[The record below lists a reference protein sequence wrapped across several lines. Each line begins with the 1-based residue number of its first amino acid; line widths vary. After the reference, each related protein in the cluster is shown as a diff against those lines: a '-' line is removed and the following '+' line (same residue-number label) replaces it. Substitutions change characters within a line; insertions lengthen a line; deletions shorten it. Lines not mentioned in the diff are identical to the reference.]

1 MTPDEAIERIVFGK
15 RKRPH
20 ENGGSGS
27 GGGIF
32 DEASTRDYYFDNIT
46 APMSAYRNGA
56 TTTLSARKLLHEMAN
71 EIDDVFYSVR
81 RTNMTNMSSSETSAT
96 KSSSTNGQTGDP
108 TEEVGMKIEQF
119 LRHRWS
125 NFDNINGLYY
135 DKGENTGDTNGG
147 NGGEEDNNESAS
159 LPWTSRVDCM
169 LALWITCL
177 GKYGRLTNNN
187 YMKNGVRHE
196 DGHRILPC
204 AFSPEGCTRFPFFV
218 DRILVRL
225 RAIGE
230 ENRVENGGYD
240 EDGLVSLEA
249 KCLALILQ
257 NAIDSVMLYESERL
271 DLAEKSNEWYTIFYA
286 FVTKGKGNLTS
297 LRDIMALHE
306 AVRPLIL
313 YSGNS
318 LLDPQQQQRF
328 QSHLVAD
335 EKVGGGEEWA
345 IDLLFAATRDAEARP
360 SLLESIVKR
369 GVDHMYTNGHES
381 TLASRPAM
389 TASCPPPLF
398 PSVGSD
404 ILLIVTP
411 AEKEAGVQSSSVG
424 PEFERV
430 NLMSLGKDDNEGI
443 TDDGPTNGS
452 TRGDVDDGIGG
463 STDESVAEIIE
474 IVKNR
479 AFLAP
484 LPPPMERKVLY
495 FLSCVD
501 AVDGETDFEEVVEP
515 RRRGGRKGKSRSSR
529 TTQDNDAIVA
539 TMAVGCR
546 APRWG
551 KQHQRAVQLVFNEMG
566 FTPRSLPQLVDKNPI
581 VAIECLVLILT
592 APEDQDDFGVDPEIK
607 SQYLSALAGMDMS
620 IHSMEVVNR
629 LASHSAIGGG
639 GGGNESIESLLHPEY
654 IHLYIS
660 TCISSCEG
668 MSYDR
673 HLQNKSVR
681 LLCVFMQSLIRNG
694 IVGVEVSLDSFL
706 FVSERQPL
714 ASPFPVSI
722 KHKHIVNLHTG
733 LIRRSS
739 SILHRVLPDT
749 RGSDFVSDTQK
760 QLCKR

>member
-1 MTPDEAIERIVFGK
+1 MEAMTPDEAIERIIFGK
-15 RKRPH
+15 RKRPRPH
-20 ENGGSGS
+20 ENGGSG
-27 GGGIF
+27 GGIF
-32 DEASTRDYYFDNIT
+32 VDEAPTGEYNFDNIT
-46 APMSAYRNGA
+46 TPMSAYYRNGTP
-56 TTTLSARKLLHEMAN
+56 TTTLSARKLLYEMAN
-71 EIDDVFYSVR
+71 EIDDVFNSVR
-81 RTNMTNMSSSETSAT
+81 RTGNNMTNNVSSSETSAI

-119 LRHRWS
+119 VRHRWS
-125 NFDNINGLYY
+125 NFDNNNNNNNNINGLYY
-135 DKGENTGDTNGG
+135 DKGENTGVSSNGG
-147 NGGEEDNNESAS
+147 NGGEDNNESTS

-177 GKYGRLTNNN
+177 GKDGRLTNNN

-196 DGHRILPC
+196 DGHRILPR

-218 DRILVRL
+218 DCILARL

-230 ENRVENGGYD
+230 ENRAKNGGYD
-240 EDGLVSLEA
+240 DDGLVLLEA
-249 KCLALILQ
+249 KCFALILQ
-257 NAIDSVMLYESERL
+257 NAIDSVMLIESRH
-271 DLAEKSNEWYTIFYA
+271 DLAGKSNEWYTIFYA

-297 LRDIMALHE
+297 LRDVMALHE

-313 YSGNS
+313 YSGNG

-335 EKVGGGEEWA
+335 EKVGGEEEWA

-381 TLASRPAM
+381 SLASRPAM

-411 AEKEAGVQSSSVG
+411 AKEEAGVQSLSFD

-430 NLMSLGKDDNEGI
+430 NVMSREKDNNEGI

-452 TRGDVDDGIGG
+452 TRGDVDDGMSG
-463 STDESVAEIIE
+463 STDELVAEIID

-484 LPPPMERKVLY
+484 LPPPMEKKVLY

-501 AVDGETDFEEVVEP
+501 GVDGETDFEEVLEP

-529 TTQDNDAIVA
+529 TTQENDATAA
-539 TMAVGCR
+539 TMAVGRR
-546 APRWG
+546 ALRWG
-551 KQHQRAVQLVFNEMG
+551 KQHHRAVQLVFNEMG

-629 LASHSAIGGG
+629 LASHSARGGG
-639 GGGNESIESLLHPEY
+639 EIENIESLLHPEY

-681 LLCVFMQSLIRNG
+681 LLCVFLQSLIRNG

-706 FVSERQPL
+706 FLFRTTFVHL
-714 ASPFPVSI
+714 ASPVHVSI
-722 KHKHIVNLHTG
+722 NINT
-733 LIRRSS
+733 
-739 SILHRVLPDT
+739 
-749 RGSDFVSDTQK
+749 F
-760 QLCKR
+760 

>member
-1 MTPDEAIERIVFGK
+1 MYT
-15 RKRPH
+15 
-20 ENGGSGS
+20 
-27 GGGIF
+27 
-32 DEASTRDYYFDNIT
+32 
-46 APMSAYRNGA
+46 
-56 TTTLSARKLLHEMAN
+56 
-71 EIDDVFYSVR
+71 
-81 RTNMTNMSSSETSAT
+81 
-96 KSSSTNGQTGDP
+96 
-108 TEEVGMKIEQF
+108 
-119 LRHRWS
+119 
-125 NFDNINGLYY
+125 
-135 DKGENTGDTNGG
+135 
-147 NGGEEDNNESAS
+147 
-159 LPWTSRVDCM
+159 
-169 LALWITCL
+169 
-177 GKYGRLTNNN
+177 
-187 YMKNGVRHE
+187 
-196 DGHRILPC
+196 
-204 AFSPEGCTRFPFFV
+204 FPFFV
-218 DRILVRL
+218 DCILARL

-230 ENRVENGGYD
+230 ENRVENRGYD
-240 EDGLVSLEA
+240 DDGLVSLEA

-257 NAIDSVMLYESERL
+257 NAIDSVMLYESERH
-271 DLAEKSNEWYTIFYA
+271 DLAGKSNEWYTIFYA

-297 LRDIMALHE
+297 LRDVMALHE

-313 YSGNS
+313 YSGNG

-335 EKVGGGEEWA
+335 EKVGGEEEWA

-381 TLASRPAM
+381 SLASRPAM

-411 AEKEAGVQSSSVG
+411 AKEEAGVQSLSFD

-430 NLMSLGKDDNEGI
+430 NVMSREKDNNEGI

-452 TRGDVDDGIGG
+452 TRGDVDDGMSG
-463 STDESVAEIIE
+463 STDELVAEIID

-484 LPPPMERKVLY
+484 LPPPMEKKVLY

-501 AVDGETDFEEVVEP
+501 GVDGETDFEEIVEP

-529 TTQDNDAIVA
+529 TTQENDATAA
-539 TMAVGCR
+539 TMAVGRR
-546 APRWG
+546 ALRWG
-551 KQHQRAVQLVFNEMG
+551 KQHHRAVQLVFNEMG

-629 LASHSAIGGG
+629 LASHSARGGG
-639 GGGNESIESLLHPEY
+639 EIENIESLLHPEY

-681 LLCVFMQSLIRNG
+681 LLCVFLQSLIRNG
-694 IVGVEVSLDSFL
+694 IVGVEVSLDSL
-706 FVSERQPL
+706 YSY
-714 ASPFPVSI
+714 S
-722 KHKHIVNLHTG
+722 
-733 LIRRSS
+733 
-739 SILHRVLPDT
+739 
-749 RGSDFVSDTQK
+749 
-760 QLCKR
+760 